1 MTTLEII
8 LLIIAICEVMCVV
21 LGFCNSKITKDASK
35 RADKLMDDVRFQR
48 DIAQTNYRNWTKAC
62 LENGLLREKLNGS
75 AYNHFKSTLEDA
87 LKEVEKCD
95 SSDGYD
101 KGRKDAINSILTALN
116 AWENQANE
124 SDD

>member
-1 MTTLEII
+1 MSTIEIL
-8 LLIIAICEVMCVV
+8 LLIIAIIEASSIV
-21 LGFCNSKITKDASK
+21 LGFYNSKITKDTAK
-35 RADKLMDDVRFQR
+35 RADKLGDDVRFQR

-87 LKEVEKCD
+87 LKEAEKCD

-101 KGRKDAINSILTALN
+101 KGRKDAINSVLTALN